1 MDVGA
6 GPQWLR
12 IPAPTPVVILLDTN
26 AAIWIDRGHRRT
38 RALLRGAT
46 PLHLS
51 PATILELQFLV
62 EAGRIR
68 LTSGSVRSLADD
80 SRWVVDEPPAATWFA
95 RATELTWT
103 RDPFDRLIAAH
114 AQLRRWRLA
123 TADQPMIDVLG
134 PDGCIAL

>member
-1 MDVGA
+1 
-6 GPQWLR
+6 
-12 IPAPTPVVILLDTN
+12 VILLDTN

-38 RALLRGAT
+38 RALLRGGA

-51 PATILELQFLV
+51 PATILELQFLI

-68 LTSGSVRSLADD
+68 LTSGSVRSFVEDT
-80 SRWVVDEPPAATWFA
+80 RWIVDEPAAASWFV

-114 AQLRRWRLA
+114 AQLRRWRVA
-123 TADQPMIDVLG
+123 TADEAMIERLG
-134 PDGCIAL
+134 PDACIAL